1 MRRGLIIGVV
11 ILGAVVG
18 LVWGLNSSSTEA
30 EARAKARVG
39 VDEVAVVEPVPTK
52 TYLGNWRVTCYCSC
66 VQCCGKYALNR
77 PTDENGN
84 EIVYGAYGTQ
94 LRAGI
99 SCASSATF
107 PPGTRL
113 YLEGY
118 GEVVVEDKTA
128 GWIQD
133 RYDGEIV
140 DIYVNTHEDAYSI
153 SGYKEVWLI
162 NDSM

>member
-1 MRRGLIIGVV
+1 MRKELIIGVV
-11 ILGAVVG
+11 ILGTVVG
-18 LVWGLNSSSTEA
+18 LVCGLHSHNAGAKVEA
-30 EARAKARVG
+30 EVEAN
-39 VDEVAVVEPVPTK
+39 EVSAPAPVPTK

-66 VQCCGKYALNR
+66 AQCCGKYALNR

-94 LRAGI
+94 LRAGV

-118 GEVVVEDKTA
+118 GEVIVEDKTA
-128 GWIQD
+128 DWIQD

-162 NDSM
+162 NDSI